1 MRIILAIAKREVQR
15 LRGRFSGRSRP
26 IVLVLL
32 GVAALISAVA
42 FREGPNLG
50 QGLYRIG
57 VAPDGPA
64 ITDRRFTVRV
74 IDPADAAA
82 QLSAGTID
90 AYVAADRVDVGSTT
104 KAQYAAGALRRYLE
118 QLELSRISTDYTL
131 DQAFPLRVEVNYLTT
146 TATNPAVIEPGALAD
161 LLPTVAPPSNA
172 AAPII
177 APTPDSDAA
186 VRAQLQAAASGGALP
201 EIRYD
206 PAADKEIIIPSLL
219 TPPLP
224 FAQVLMAFIY
234 ILPVS
239 LVSVF
244 FVSSFMEEKINRR
257 LTILLST
264 PVTPLQIILG
274 KLLPYAV
281 FSLAAAIGVTVLAHG
296 QVLPAL
302 AILAPVILFIFAI
315 YLMVPMLYRTFK
327 DTTFI
332 SMLATALTTTYLIFP
347 AVFSGVN
354 DLAYISPLTLLV
366 NLYRDEPF
374 GVREYLFSV
383 VPMAALFGL
392 SLYAATRV
400 LNEEYLTG
408 YKPLSRKIA
417 DAIFL
422 LLNRHRPYLSI
433 FLLSLLLIPLVYMV
447 QLALLA
453 MATNLPLSYALAGVL
468 IIAAII
474 EELAKSIGI
483 VTLIDRQLV
492 RSVRSVI
499 ALAFLSAL
507 GFLIGEKLL
516 LLISLSVVSESLA
529 SAALFS
535 SGALFLP
542 LAAHFV
548 FTTIVCGLRARFR
561 WRYLVTVLIG
571 AAVHVAYN
579 WIIAGGLS

>member
-1 MRIILAIAKREVQR
+1 MRIILAIAKRELRRV
-15 LRGRFSGRSRP
+15 RGRFTGRSRP
-26 IVLVLL
+26 LVFMLL
-32 GVAALISAVA
+32 GMAALISTAA
-42 FREGPNLG
+42 FRDGPNLG
-50 QGLYRIG
+50 QGLYHIG
-57 VAPDGPA
+57 VAPDGPPIA
-64 ITDRRFTVRV
+64 DRRFDVRV
-74 IDPADAAA
+74 IDPLNALTELD
-82 QLSAGTID
+82 AGTLD
-90 AYVAADRVDVGSTT
+90 AYVTIDQVDTGRTPR
-104 KAQYAAGALRRYLE
+104 APYAAGALKRYLE
-118 QLELSRISTDYTL
+118 QQELARLSTDYTL
-131 DQAFPLRVEVNYLTT
+131 DQAFPLRIEVNYLAT
-146 TATNPAVIEPGALAD
+146 TAANTATIETGQLAQLLPGAL
-161 LLPTVAPPSNA
+161 PSTSG
-172 AAPII
+172 
-177 APTPDSDAA
+177 TPLIEATPQSDAA
-186 VRAQLQAAASGGALP
+186 VREQLQAAVSGTAP

-206 PAADKEIIIPSLL
+206 PADDKEIIIPSLL
-219 TPPLP
+219 KPPLP
-224 FAQVLMAFIY
+224 FAQVLVAFIY

-239 LVSVF
+239 FVSVF

-257 LTILLST
+257 LTILLSS

-281 FSLAAAIGVTVLAHG
+281 FAVLAGVSVTVVAG
-296 QVLPAL
+296 GTVLLAL
-302 AILAPVILFIFAI
+302 AILIPVILFIFAI

-366 NLYRDEPF
+366 KMYRHEAF
-374 GVREYLFSV
+374 GLREYLFSV

-408 YKPLSRKIA
+408 YKPLYRKAA

-422 LLNRHRPYLSI
+422 LLDRHRPYLSI
-433 FLLSLLLIPLVYMV
+433 FLLSLVLIPLVYMV

-453 MATNLPLSYALAGVL
+453 MATNVPLSYALAGVL
-468 IIAAII
+468 IIAAIV
-474 EELAKSIGI
+474 EEIAKSIGI
-483 VTLIDRQLV
+483 VTLLDRQLV
-492 RSVRSVI
+492 RSGRSVI

-529 SAALFS
+529 ATALFS
-535 SGALFLP
+535 TGALLVP
-542 LAAHFV
+542 LLAHFV

-561 WRYLVTVLIG
+561 WRYWVTVLIG

-579 WIIAGGLS
+579 WLVAGGLS

>member
-1 MRIILAIAKREVQR
+1 MV
-15 LRGRFSGRSRP
+15 FM
-26 IVLVLL
+26 LL
-32 GVAALISAVA
+32 GVAALISAAA
-42 FREGPNLG
+42 FRDGPNLG
-50 QGLYRIG
+50 QGLYHIG
-57 VAPDGPA
+57 VSTDGPT
-64 ITDRRFTVRV
+64 ITDRRFVVRV
-74 IDPADAAA
+74 LDPNEAAIE
-82 QLSAGTID
+82 LSAGTID
-90 AYVAADRVDVGSTT
+90 AYVTTNQVSTARTT
-104 KAQYAAGALRRYLE
+104 KADYAAGALRRYLE
-118 QLELSRISTDYTL
+118 QQELARLSTDYPL
-131 DQAFPLRVEVNYLTT
+131 DQAFPLRIEVNYLTT
-146 TATNPAVIEPGALAD
+146 TTTNQAVIEPGALAD
-161 LLPTVAPPSNA
+161 LLPTVEPPSTA
-172 AAPII
+172 GAPLIV
-177 APTPDSDAA
+177 ATPISDAA
-186 VRAQLQAAASGGALP
+186 VREQLQAAANGTLP

-206 PAADKEIIIPSLL
+206 PANEKEIIIPSLL

-224 FAQVLMAFIY
+224 FAQVLVAFIY
-234 ILPVS
+234 LLPVS
-239 LVSVF
+239 FVSVF

-257 LTILLST
+257 LTILLSS

-281 FSLAAAIGVTVLAHG
+281 FSVLAG
-296 QVLPAL
+296 TSVTLVAGGDVLLAL
-302 AILAPVILFIFAI
+302 AILIPVILFIFAI

-366 NLYRDEPF
+366 KMYRDEPF
-374 GVREYLFSV
+374 GLREYLFAV

-408 YKPLSRKIA
+408 YKPLYRKVA

-433 FLLSLLLIPLVYMV
+433 FLLSLVLIPLVYMV

-468 IIAAII
+468 IIAAIV
-474 EELAKSIGI
+474 EEIAKSIGI
-483 VTLIDRQLV
+483 VTLLDRQLV
-492 RSVRSVI
+492 RSGREVI

-529 SAALFS
+529 AQTLFNT
-535 SGALFLP
+535 GALILP
-542 LAAHFV
+542 LLAHFV
-548 FTTIVCGLRARFR
+548 FTVIVCGLRARFR
-561 WRYLVTVLIG
+561 WRYAVTVLIG

-579 WIIAGGLS
+579 WIVAGGLS

>member
-1 MRIILAIAKREVQR
+1 MRIILAIAKRELRRV
-15 LRGRFSGRSRP
+15 RGRFSGRSRP
-26 IVLVLL
+26 MVFMLL
-32 GVAALISAVA
+32 GVAALISAAA
-42 FREGPNLG
+42 FRDGPNLG
-50 QGLYRIG
+50 QGLYHIG
-57 VAPDGPA
+57 VSPDGPL
-64 ITDRRFTVRV
+64 ITDRRFVVRV
-74 IDPADAAA
+74 LDSTAALA
-82 QLSAGTID
+82 ELDAGTID
-90 AYVAADRVDVGSTT
+90 AYVTASQVIAGNRT
-104 KAQYAAGALRRYLE
+104 KADYATGALRRYLE
-118 QLELSRISTDYTL
+118 QQELSRLSTDYPL
-131 DQAFPLRVEVNYLTT
+131 DQAFPLRIEVNYLTT
-146 TATNPAVIEPGALAD
+146 TTTNQAVIEPGALAD
-161 LLPTVAPPSNA
+161 LLPTVEPLSTTGTPLIVAT
-172 AAPII
+172 PI
-177 APTPDSDAA
+177 SDAA
-186 VRAQLQAAASGGALP
+186 VREQLQAAASGTLP

-206 PAADKEIIIPSLL
+206 PANDKEIIIPSLL

-224 FAQVLMAFIY
+224 FAQVLVAFIY
-234 ILPVS
+234 LLPVS
-239 LVSVF
+239 FVSVF

-257 LTILLST
+257 LTILLSS

-281 FSLAAAIGVTVLAHG
+281 FSVLAG
-296 QVLPAL
+296 TSVTLVAGGDVLLAL
-302 AILAPVILFIFAI
+302 AILIPVILFIFAI

-366 NLYRDEPF
+366 KMYRNEPF
-374 GVREYLFSV
+374 GLREYLFSV

-408 YKPLSRKIA
+408 YKSLYRKVA

-422 LLNRHRPYLSI
+422 LLSRRRPYLSI
-433 FLLSLLLIPLVYMV
+433 FLLSLVLIPLVYMV

-468 IIAAII
+468 IIAAIV
-474 EELAKSIGI
+474 EEIAKSIGI
-483 VTLIDRQLV
+483 ITLLDRQLV
-492 RSVRSVI
+492 RSGRGVI

-529 SAALFS
+529 SQALFS
-535 SGALFLP
+535 TGALILP
-542 LAAHFV
+542 LLAHFV

-561 WRYLVTVLIG
+561 WRYVVTVLIG

-579 WIIAGGLS
+579 WIVAGGLS

>member
-1 MRIILAIAKREVQR
+1 MRIILAIAKRELRRV
-15 LRGRFSGRSRP
+15 RGRFSGRSRP
-26 IVLVLL
+26 MVFMLL
-32 GVAALISAVA
+32 GVAALISAAA
-42 FREGPNLG
+42 FRDGPNLG

-57 VAPDGPA
+57 VSPDGPL
-64 ITDRRFTVRV
+64 ITDRRFVVRV
-74 IDPADAAA
+74 LDPNEAAIE
-82 QLSAGTID
+82 LSAGAID
-90 AYVAADRVDVGSTT
+90 AYVTTNQVSTARTT
-104 KAQYAAGALRRYLE
+104 KADYAAGALRRYLE
-118 QLELSRISTDYTL
+118 QQELARLSTDYPL
-131 DQAFPLRVEVNYLTT
+131 DQAFPLRIEVNYLTT
-146 TATNPAVIEPGALAD
+146 TTTNQAVIEPGALAD
-161 LLPTVAPPSNA
+161 LLPTVEPLSTTGTPLIVAT
-172 AAPII
+172 PI
-177 APTPDSDAA
+177 SDAA
-186 VRAQLQAAASGGALP
+186 VREQLQAAASGTLP

-206 PAADKEIIIPSLL
+206 PANDKEIIIPSLL

-224 FAQVLMAFIY
+224 FAQVLVAFIY
-234 ILPVS
+234 LLPVS
-239 LVSVF
+239 FVSVF

-257 LTILLST
+257 LTILLSS

-281 FSLAAAIGVTVLAHG
+281 FSVLAG
-296 QVLPAL
+296 TSVTLVAGGDVLLAL
-302 AILAPVILFIFAI
+302 AILMPVILFIFAI

-366 NLYRDEPF
+366 KMYRDEPF
-374 GVREYLFSV
+374 GLREYLFAV

-408 YKPLSRKIA
+408 YKPLYRKVA

-422 LLNRHRPYLSI
+422 LLSRRRPYLSI
-433 FLLSLLLIPLVYMV
+433 FLLSLVLIPLVYMV

-468 IIAAII
+468 IIAAIV
-474 EELAKSIGI
+474 EEIAKSIGI
-483 VTLIDRQLV
+483 ITLLDRQLV
-492 RSVRSVI
+492 RSGRGVI

-529 SAALFS
+529 SQALFS
-535 SGALFLP
+535 TGALILP
-542 LAAHFV
+542 LLAHFV

-561 WRYLVTVLIG
+561 WRYVVTVLIG

-579 WIIAGGLS
+579 WIVAGGLS

>member
-1 MRIILAIAKREVQR
+1 MRIILAIAKRELQR
-15 LRGRFSGRSRP
+15 VRGRFSGRSRP
-26 IVLVLL
+26 MVFMLL
-32 GVAALISAVA
+32 GVAALISAAA
-42 FREGPNLG
+42 FRDGPNLG
-50 QGLYRIG
+50 QGLYHIG
-57 VAPDGPA
+57 VAPDGPL
-64 ITDRRFTVRV
+64 ITDRRFDVRV
-74 IDPADAAA
+74 IDSAHA
-82 QLSAGTID
+82 LSELDAGTID
-90 AYVAADRVDVGSTT
+90 AYVAADHVSIGNTAKS
-104 KAQYAAGALRRYLE
+104 QYAAGGLKRYLE
-118 QLELSRISTDYTL
+118 QQELARLSTDYTL
-131 DQAFPLRVEVNYLTT
+131 DQAFPLRIEVNYLTAT
-146 TATNPAVIEPGALAD
+146 TTGGAAIETGQLAQ
-161 LLPTVAPPSNA
+161 LLPTDVSLSAVTGA
-172 AAPII
+172 AA
-177 APTPDSDAA
+177 TPESDAA
-186 VRAQLQAAASGGALP
+186 VRQQLQSAANGALP

-206 PAADKEIIIPSLL
+206 PADDKEIIIPSLL

-224 FAQVLMAFIY
+224 FAQVLVAFIY

-239 LVSVF
+239 FVSVF

-257 LTILLST
+257 LTILLSA

-281 FSLAAAIGVTVLAHG
+281 FSVLAG
-296 QVLPAL
+296 TSVTLVAGGNVLLAL
-302 AILAPVILFIFAI
+302 AILVPVILFIFAI

-366 NLYRDEPF
+366 KMYRHEAF
-374 GVREYLFSV
+374 GLREYLFAV

-408 YKPLSRKIA
+408 YKPLYRKVS

-422 LLNRHRPYLSI
+422 LLNRQRPYVSI
-433 FLLSLLLIPLVYMV
+433 FVLSLVLIPLVYMV

-468 IIAAII
+468 IIAAIV
-474 EELAKSIGI
+474 EEIAKSIGI
-483 VTLIDRQLV
+483 VTLLDRQLV
-492 RSVRSVI
+492 RSGRSVI

-535 SGALFLP
+535 TGALAWP
-542 LAAHFV
+542 LMAHFV
-548 FTTIVCGLRARFR
+548 FTTLVCGLRARLR
-561 WRYLVTVLIG
+561 WRYLITVLIG

-579 WIIAGGLS
+579 WIVAGGLS

>member
-1 MRIILAIAKREVQR
+1 MRIILAIAKRELRRV
-15 LRGRFSGRSRP
+15 RGRFSGRSRP
-26 IVLVLL
+26 LVFMLL
-32 GVAALISAVA
+32 GMAALISTAA
-42 FREGPNLG
+42 FRDGPNLG
-50 QGLYRIG
+50 QGLYHIG
-57 VAPDGPA
+57 VAPDGPPL
-64 ITDRRFTVRV
+64 TDRRFDVRV
-74 IDPADAAA
+74 LDPAEA
-82 QLSAGTID
+82 LSELDTGNID
-90 AYVAADRVDVGSTT
+90 AYVTIDQVDTGRTPRSP
-104 KAQYAAGALRRYLE
+104 YAAGALKRYLE
-118 QLELSRISTDYTL
+118 QQELARLSTDYTL
-131 DQAFPLRVEVNYLTT
+131 DLAFPLRIEVNYLTT
-146 TATNPAVIEPGALAD
+146 TAAYTATIETGQLAQ
-161 LLPTVAPPSNA
+161 LLPNVQPSNSDRPLIEA
-172 AAPII
+172 
-177 APTPDSDAA
+177 TPESDAA
-186 VRAQLQAAASGGALP
+186 VREQLQAAVSGNAP

-206 PAADKEIIIPSLL
+206 PADDKEIIIPSLL

-224 FAQVLMAFIY
+224 FAQVLVAFIY

-239 LVSVF
+239 FVSVF

-257 LTILLST
+257 LTILLSS

-281 FSLAAAIGVTVLAHG
+281 FAVLAGVSVTVIAG
-296 QVLPAL
+296 GDVLLAL
-302 AILAPVILFIFAI
+302 AILMPVILFIFAI

-366 NLYRDEPF
+366 KMYRHEAF
-374 GVREYLFSV
+374 GLREYLFSV

-408 YKPLSRKIA
+408 YKPLYRKVA

-422 LLNRHRPYLSI
+422 LLDRHRPYLSI
-433 FLLSLLLIPLVYMV
+433 FLLSLVLIPLVYMV

-453 MATNLPLSYALAGVL
+453 MATNLPLSSALAGVL
-468 IIAAII
+468 IIAAIV
-474 EELAKSIGI
+474 EEIAKSIGI
-483 VTLIDRQLV
+483 VTLLDRQLV
-492 RSVRSVI
+492 RSGRSVI

-529 SAALFS
+529 AAALFS
-535 SGALFLP
+535 TGALVWP
-542 LAAHFV
+542 LLAHFV

-561 WRYLVTVLIG
+561 WRYWVTVLIG

-579 WIIAGGLS
+579 WLVAGGLS

>member
-1 MRIILAIAKREVQR
+1 MV
-15 LRGRFSGRSRP
+15 FM
-26 IVLVLL
+26 LL
-32 GVAALISAVA
+32 GVAALISAAA
-42 FREGPNLG
+42 FRDGPNLG
-50 QGLYRIG
+50 QGLYHIG
-57 VAPDGPA
+57 VSPDGPT
-64 ITDRRFTVRV
+64 ITDRRFVVRV
-74 IDPADAAA
+74 LDPNEAAIE
-82 QLSAGTID
+82 LSAGTID
-90 AYVAADRVDVGSTT
+90 AYVTTNQVSTARTT
-104 KAQYAAGALRRYLE
+104 KADYAAGALRRYLE
-118 QLELSRISTDYTL
+118 QQELARLSTDYPL
-131 DQAFPLRVEVNYLTT
+131 DQAFPLRIEVNYLTT
-146 TATNPAVIEPGALAD
+146 TTTNQAVIEPGALAD
-161 LLPTVAPPSNA
+161 LLPTVEPPSTA
-172 AAPII
+172 GAPLIV
-177 APTPDSDAA
+177 ATPISDAA
-186 VRAQLQAAASGGALP
+186 VREQLQAAANGTLP

-206 PAADKEIIIPSLL
+206 PANEKEIIIPSLL

-224 FAQVLMAFIY
+224 FAQVLVAFIY
-234 ILPVS
+234 LLPVS
-239 LVSVF
+239 FVSVF

-257 LTILLST
+257 LTILLSS

-281 FSLAAAIGVTVLAHG
+281 FSVLTGTSVTLVAGGDVL
-296 QVLPAL
+296 LAL
-302 AILAPVILFIFAI
+302 AILIPVILFIFAI

-366 NLYRDEPF
+366 KMYRDEPF
-374 GVREYLFSV
+374 GLREYLFAV

-408 YKPLSRKIA
+408 YKPLYRKVA

-433 FLLSLLLIPLVYMV
+433 FVLSLVLIPLVYMV

-468 IIAAII
+468 IIAAIV
-474 EELAKSIGI
+474 EEIAKSIGI
-483 VTLIDRQLV
+483 VTLLDRQLV
-492 RSVRSVI
+492 RSGRGVI

-529 SAALFS
+529 AQTLFNT
-535 SGALFLP
+535 GALILP
-542 LAAHFV
+542 LVAHFV
-548 FTTIVCGLRARFR
+548 FTVIVCGLRARFH
-561 WRYLVTVLIG
+561 WRYAVTVLIG

-579 WIIAGGLS
+579 WIVAGGLS

>member
-1 MRIILAIAKREVQR
+1 MRIILAIAKRELRRV
-15 LRGRFSGRSRP
+15 RGRFSGRSRP
-26 IVLVLL
+26 MVFMLL
-32 GVAALISAVA
+32 GVAALISAAA
-42 FREGPNLG
+42 FRDGPNLG
-50 QGLYRIG
+50 QGLYHIG
-57 VAPDGPA
+57 VSPDGPA
-64 ITDRRFTVRV
+64 ITDRRFVVRV
-74 IDPADAAA
+74 IDPNAALA
-82 QLSAGTID
+82 ELDAGTID
-90 AYVAADRVDVGSTT
+90 AYVTASQVIGGDRT
-104 KAQYAAGALRRYLE
+104 KADYATGALRRYLE
-118 QLELSRISTDYTL
+118 QQELSRLSTDYSL
-131 DQAFPLRVEVNYLTT
+131 DQAFPLRIEVNYLTT
-146 TATNPAVIEPGALAD
+146 TTTNQAVIEPGALAE
-161 LLPTVAPPSNA
+161 LLPTRESSTAGAPLPLST
-172 AAPII
+172 PI
-177 APTPDSDAA
+177 SDAA
-186 VRAQLQAAASGGALP
+186 VRKQLDSAANGTLP

-224 FAQVLMAFIY
+224 FAQVLVAFIY
-234 ILPVS
+234 LLPVS
-239 LVSVF
+239 FVSVF

-257 LTILLST
+257 LTILLSS

-281 FSLAAAIGVTVLAHG
+281 FSVLAG
-296 QVLPAL
+296 TSVTLVAGGNVLLAL
-302 AILAPVILFIFAI
+302 VILIPVILFIFAI

-366 NLYRDEPF
+366 KMYRNEPF
-374 GVREYLFSV
+374 GLREYLFSV

-408 YKPLSRKIA
+408 YKPLYRKVA

-468 IIAAII
+468 VIAAIV
-474 EELAKSIGI
+474 EEIAKSIGI
-483 VTLIDRQLV
+483 ITLLDRQLV
-492 RSVRSVI
+492 RSVRGVI

-535 SGALFLP
+535 TGALILP
-542 LAAHFV
+542 LIAHFV
-548 FTTIVCGLRARFR
+548 FTVIVCGLRARFH
-561 WRYLVTVLIG
+561 WRYIVTVLIG

-579 WIIAGGLS
+579 WIIARGLS